1 MSFKQLHHV
10 GSSSFCVIIAN
21 ISLVA
26 LALLMATDLKPGRN
40 DMFSLMLKAPT
51 KSI

>member
-10 GSSSFCVIIAN
+10 GSSFFCAIIAN
-21 ISLVA
+21 ISVVA
-26 LALLMATDLKPGRN
+26 LALQMTIDLRPGRN